1 VHDCGR
7 HAPQERALERA
18 EASSSDDDHVD
29 PSFACEFDDLLR
41 DVPFDGH
48 DVANNPVFLDAGHR
62 ARECRS
68 GPAELLGERPLVVRV
83 ADTGDGAGRTLTN
96 VTPARSDS
104 ASSRPSSIATRLPDD
119 PSVAMRMR
127 FSSFMSNLYAQ
138 HPIFRALRH
147 PRVG

>member
-1 VHDCGR
+1 
-7 HAPQERALERA
+7 
-18 EASSSDDDHVD
+18 
-29 PSFACEFDDLLR
+29 
-41 DVPFDGH
+41 FDGH

-104 ASSRPSSIATRLPDD
+104 ASSRPSSMATRLPDD

-127 FSSFMSNLYAQ
+127 FRPSCRTSTRSIRSFGPSTSAGGL
-138 HPIFRALRH
+138 IALAGK
-147 PRVG
+147 PRRVLCSVRMPVGLP